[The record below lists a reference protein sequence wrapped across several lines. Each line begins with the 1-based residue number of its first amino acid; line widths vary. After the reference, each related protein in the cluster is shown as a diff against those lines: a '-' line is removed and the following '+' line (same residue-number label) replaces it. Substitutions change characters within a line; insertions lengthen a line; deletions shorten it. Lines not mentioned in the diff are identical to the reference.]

1 MTLADCVFVF
11 CAIVSYLCAVLLFH
25 VYRRSK
31 ARLLMWCG
39 LCFLGFA
46 CTNALIFADLNLSA
60 NLSVARTIP
69 ALTGICCLLYGLIM
83 DGPS

>member
-1 MTLADCVFVF
+1 MTLADFVF
-11 CAIVSYLCAVLLFH
+11 IFCAVVSYLCSVLLFR

-39 LCFLGFA
+39 LFFAGFA
-46 CTNALIFADLNLSA
+46 ISNALTYADLNLSID
-60 NLSVARTIP
+60 LSLVRIIP
-69 ALTGICCLLYGLIM
+69 ALVGICCLLYGLIM